1 MTGLDTVFALRA
13 LGRKDLVIGVTG
25 WCTSFSN
32 AFNVLNGLKAMPY
45 YQTSKSIK
53 ISVLIGKKIK
63 ISTCE
68 SARVENYFRVLTK
81 PVFESSLKSMLL
93 FANQHRREMVSSV

>member
-25 WCTSFSN
+25 WCTCFWS
-32 AFNVLNGLKAMPY
+32 AFDVLNGHKAMPY
-45 YQTSKSIK
+45 YRTSKSIK
-53 ISVLIGKKIK
+53 ILVLIGKKFK
-63 ISTCE
+63 FSTYE
-68 SARVENYFRVLTK
+68 LARAENCIRVLTK

-93 FANQHRREMVSSV
+93 FANQHRREMVSSA